1 MEKTDEKMQIEERKN
16 EICTKW
22 LVIGDTCDLR
32 ENCNKMHPMTCQ
44 EKNCN
49 KEVVDIG
56 KQCGKIHVSQKD
68 REILEQNKAKA
79 REEEM
84 KKKIG
89 GEKCRDFMNGYCR
102 FGNRCW
108 RKHMTRKEFM
118 KTIECK
124 YYREGRCNRGS
135 RCDYKHLQQLPCKR
149 YSENNRCFKEDS
161 CEFLH
166 IDTKNHTEEFNPIRE
181 QQTLV
186 TREEKEG
193 EEASRVDFLGRAAM
207 EQTLPKAI
215 TLEERMLQLER
226 CMKMIMVKMDLV
238 KTMEPQ
244 A

>member
-1 MEKTDEKMQIEERKN
+1 MWKN
-16 EICTKW
+16 
-22 LVIGDTCDLR
+22 
-32 ENCNKMHPMTCQ
+32 TCQ
-44 EKNCN
+44 PKRPRN
-49 KEVVDIG
+49 IG
-56 KQCGKIHVSQKD
+56 K
-68 REILEQNKAKA
+68 NKAKA
-79 REEEM
+79 REQEM

-108 RKHMTRKEFM
+108 RKHMTRKDFM

-124 YYREGRCNRGS
+124 YYRENRCNRGS

-207 EQTLPKAI
+207 EQTLPKPIA
-215 TLEERMLQLER
+215 LEERMLQLER